1 MNKSK
6 ESGKFFATIQ
16 QVGKSFFLPVSVL
29 PIAGLLLGLG
39 SSFTN
44 QTTIETYHLTGLLGS
59 GTVLNGLLI
68 IMSQVGTAIFGNL
81 PLIRSVTDALYEKNW
96 KIYSL
101 KNYWVNDSFPYNG
114 VNAKFKNSRNYR
126 IEIQFHTQESF
137 DVKMSEED
145 HKLYEQRRVL
155 EPGCDEYNRILQLQ
169 LKLYSDMEYPENI
182 ADLEKI

>member
-1 MNKSK
+1 M
-6 ESGKFFATIQ
+6 
-16 QVGKSFFLPVSVL
+16 
-29 PIAGLLLGLG
+29 
-39 SSFTN
+39 
-44 QTTIETYHLTGLLGS
+44 
-59 GTVLNGLLI
+59 
-68 IMSQVGTAIFGNL
+68 
-81 PLIRSVTDALYEKNW
+81 TDTLYEKNW

-182 ADLEKI
+182 ADLEKIWRTSRISDTEFYALIAVTELD